1 MEVVYEDNHII
12 IVNKAP
18 GEVVQGDKS
27 GTVPLL
33 EIVREWI
40 REKYAK
46 PGNVFLGLVHRI
58 DRPVGGLVVFAK
70 TSKALS
76 RMNDLFRRG
85 MVRKTYLAI
94 VHNRPPKDADRL
106 ECHLRSVERI
116 NKTFVAEPDQPGA
129 QYAVLSYRLV
139 ASSEKYHLLEVN
151 LETGRKHQIRAMLSG
166 IGSPIHGDIKYG
178 DRRTNPDGSIDLLAY
193 RITFE
198 HPVSHRLIDITAPC
212 PNKRIWHAL
221 FDNYQPETNNKPTYY
236 E

>member
-40 REKYAK
+40 RVKYAK

-70 TSKALS
+70 TSKALT

-85 MVRKTYLAI
+85 LVKKTYLAV
-94 VHNRPPKDADRL
+94 VHNRPPKDTDRL
-106 ECHLRSVERI
+106 ECYLRSVERI
-116 NKTFVAEPDQPGA
+116 NKTFVVEPEQSGA
-129 QYAVLSYRLV
+129 QRAALSYRLV
-139 ASSEKYHLLEVN
+139 AASDKYYLLEVN
-151 LETGRKHQIRAMLSG
+151 LETGRKHQIRAMLSN

-193 RITFE
+193 RVTFE
-198 HPVSHRLIDITAPC
+198 HPVSHQIIDITAPC
-212 PNKRIWHAL
+212 PNKRIWTAL
-221 FDNYQPETNNKPTYY
+221 FENYHPENNPNNEYH